1 MVGFGSLWTFSSGPY
16 CFFFTLHFSVP
27 EISLYIKSAC
37 LLPPTYKF
45 CTYYGTKSVLS
56 ACRFFVIFTR
66 ICNFC
71 NVFRRFLA
79 VISFTRLCNS
89 AVWNDFPQYGKR
101 NALQVPASGTKI
113 VLNIL
118 SYFCQPLQWY
128 PILKICYTN
137 YDIIVHRAARLPH
150 GTQTAVRTALPK
162 RRRLFYGKKCDR
174 RSIRRPHLSHQFQP
188 GRRL

>member
-1 MVGFGSLWTFSSGPY
+1 MCRLLWAAPIPGYFVSYWEPSSFTLGTCYLFNQIIMVGFGSLWTFSTGLY

-89 AVWNDFPQYGKR
+89 AVWNGFPQYGKR

-113 VLNIL
+113 VLHIL

-128 PILKICYTN
+128 PILKNVTLIMT
-137 YDIIVHRAARLPH
+137 
-150 GTQTAVRTALPK
+150 
-162 RRRLFYGKKCDR
+162 
-174 RSIRRPHLSHQFQP
+174 
-188 GRRL
+188 

>member
-1 MVGFGSLWTFSSGPY
+1 MVGFGSLWTFSSGLY

-27 EISLYIKSAC
+27 EISFYIKSAC

-79 VISFTRLCNS
+79 IISFTRPCHS

-113 VLNIL
+113 VLNVL
-118 SYFCQPLQWY
+118 SYFCQLLQWY
-128 PILKICYTN
+128 PILKNVTLIMT
-137 YDIIVHRAARLPH
+137 
-150 GTQTAVRTALPK
+150 
-162 RRRLFYGKKCDR
+162 
-174 RSIRRPHLSHQFQP
+174 
-188 GRRL
+188 

>member
-1 MVGFGSLWTFSSGPY
+1 MCRLLWAAPIPGYFVSYWEPSS
-16 CFFFTLHFSVP
+16 FTLGTCYLFNQTDPYKSWLASDLCGP
-27 EISLYIKSAC
+27 FLRSLLFLLHSPLFCSGNFALHKNAC

-45 CTYYGTKSVLS
+45 CTYYGTKSVLFP
-56 ACRFFVIFTR
+56 CRFFVIFTR

-71 NVFRRFLA
+71 NVFRHFLA

-118 SYFCQPLQWY
+118 SYFCQLLQWY
-128 PILKICYTN
+128 PILKNVTLIMT
-137 YDIIVHRAARLPH
+137 
-150 GTQTAVRTALPK
+150 
-162 RRRLFYGKKCDR
+162 
-174 RSIRRPHLSHQFQP
+174 
-188 GRRL
+188 

>member
-1 MVGFGSLWTFSSGPY
+1 MVGFGSLWTFSSGLY

-37 LLPPTYKF
+37 LLPPAYKF

-56 ACRFFVIFTR
+56 ACHFFVIFTR

-79 VISFTRLCNS
+79 VISFTRLCHS
-89 AVWNDFPQYGKR
+89 AVWNVFPQYGKR

-113 VLNIL
+113 MLNIL

-128 PILKICYTN
+128 PILKNVTLIMT
-137 YDIIVHRAARLPH
+137 
-150 GTQTAVRTALPK
+150 
-162 RRRLFYGKKCDR
+162 
-174 RSIRRPHLSHQFQP
+174 
-188 GRRL
+188 